1 MKFKDLITNKKL
13 LSVFLVFVISIGVFG
28 VFDICFAEE
37 QVIPT
42 NLIEGGL
49 LKMVGGLAQL
59 IVWICGII
67 LSQIIAAII
76 SITSYN
82 SFINEPDIING
93 WKIVRDLCNMF
104 FVLIL
109 LVIAFATIL
118 KIESYNVKKLL
129 PKLLI
134 MAVLINFSRTICGLA
149 IDFSQVIMLTFVNA
163 FSDSGG
169 QFTATLQV
177 HKFLSASTDFSDLWT
192 SSKDLNATNT
202 LGSIFIA
209 IGFMVVSTI
218 TMVAILIV
226 FLMRMIMFWI
236 YIVLSPLAFLLSS
249 FPVGQKYAAQ
259 YWGEFTKYL
268 INGPVLAFFIWLS
281 LITVQNFDTST
292 LKTVMMECTTEIMCL
307 PNFIGFLIAIGF
319 LVGGL
324 IVSQQIGGMGASWG
338 ANAVSGLKTRGLG
351 LAKGAALA
359 PLKGALKG
367 AKNIGGWGLDK
378 FSGAVGVDFNVVE
391 GYKRVQAQME
401 KNKRDRKQKLRG
413 KVLATADE
421 EGGGVRSRLA
431 HLSTGDLAWRNISNW
446 RKNIKDEKEP
456 FGKSGKWR
464 TQQFEDIKQEQGKIE
479 KLKEQRSRVLSD
491 EDGAELVKS
500 KEAKGNG
507 LQILQKEI
515 KHKEEIRD
523 DESRGFDERDKAE
536 QEIAILRKHE
546 SDVKEEIG
554 KIEAQQKNV
563 NPIEAR
569 RLDEAIK
576 NSNSN
581 IALKN
586 DQLEKYKIEGM
597 WEARKE
603 TDAALIQE
611 QGRAADYTDNS
622 QELGQMI
629 VDAIKNG
636 QQGLVSVIA
645 KKMTRN
651 GDYNE
656 MQKALGLGTGRE
668 GMLGLAKIL
677 QTQGG
682 FSQQGAL
689 GLVGEVGNLAKN
701 IKHFGAFGATTMEN
715 GRWRESS
722 DDEYEAAKYVEMS
735 KVQIQAFARDTG
747 RLGLGHYEK
756 KEGDGDD
763 WKHDEEHW
771 VLDRSSIAILKDPSY
786 AQHYDKKKGTA
797 NTSAV
802 GHLALDVNVDVLE
815 KNGATAVAANVA
827 GRQNE
832 AKIDPMAAIRSVKK

>member
-1 MKFKDLITNKKL
+1 MRFKHLIKNNKKILSL
-13 LSVFLVFVISIGVFG
+13 LLIFVISIGVFG
-28 VFDICFAEE
+28 VFDICFAQE
-37 QVIPT
+37 QAIPT

-351 LAKGAALA
+351 LAKGAAKLGAKA
-359 PLKGALKG
+359 PLGLAGWGARKLKAG
-367 AKNIGGWGLDK
+367 TGVELRPTKIIAGIKEAFEDKKRKEEIQGESKSAAALREGGIGGLIKGL
-378 FSGAVGVDFNVVE
+378 GASKDMAESMAHGAFYRH
-391 GYKRVQAQME
+391 GWKLAGKTM
-401 KNKRDRKQKLRG
+401 KAPKIRKEIQKLEDQKKSLINKDGKITDQGAYEEVQQKLQKAEEQLQTPYTFHAEQNRNTLVREAMGKIGDNDNEDDLIAMFNDAMSRGDKEMAAAVMVTAAKVGHLNEIIQSQKATENVKDERG
-413 KVLATADE
+413 KVVIKKGEYLDQSGYGLNALVNQQLIGKLHMSDQEAYSHQSTASSLAKSVGHFNLSE
-421 EGGGVRSRLA
+421 SVGVKNGLMFQRSVSDQKARARGELRKVDSEKAIRNYNRLA
-431 HLSTGDLAWRNISNW
+431 WGDEIQYEKGGKTKRDFKLNELGKANFVEWADKISKEIDLKRFQKNAAMNIS
-446 RKNIKDEKEP
+446 RDKEGLKNFIQDLKNQGITEYKDEDTNKMVQYSTVAEKLITY
-456 FGKSGKWR
+456 GKSVADAEEAVGRLSSSAVSGSASAKKGK
-464 TQQFEDIKQEQGKIE
+464 TKSAEAE
-479 KLKEQRSRVLSD
+479 KKD
-491 EDGAELVKS
+491 EAE
-500 KEAKGNG
+500 
-507 LQILQKEI
+507 
-515 KHKEEIRD
+515 
-523 DESRGFDERDKAE
+523 
-536 QEIAILRKHE
+536 
-546 SDVKEEIG
+546 
-554 KIEAQQKNV
+554 
-563 NPIEAR
+563 PIE
-569 RLDEAIK
+569 
-576 NSNSN
+576 
-581 IALKN
+581 
-586 DQLEKYKIEGM
+586 
-597 WEARKE
+597 
-603 TDAALIQE
+603 
-611 QGRAADYTDNS
+611 
-622 QELGQMI
+622 
-629 VDAIKNG
+629 
-636 QQGLVSVIA
+636 
-645 KKMTRN
+645 
-651 GDYNE
+651 
-656 MQKALGLGTGRE
+656 
-668 GMLGLAKIL
+668 
-677 QTQGG
+677 
-682 FSQQGAL
+682 
-689 GLVGEVGNLAKN
+689 
-701 IKHFGAFGATTMEN
+701 MEN
-715 GRWRESS
+715 
-722 DDEYEAAKYVEMS
+722 
-735 KVQIQAFARDTG
+735 
-747 RLGLGHYEK
+747 
-756 KEGDGDD
+756 
-763 WKHDEEHW
+763 
-771 VLDRSSIAILKDPSY
+771 P
-786 AQHYDKKKGTA
+786 
-797 NTSAV
+797 
-802 GHLALDVNVDVLE
+802 ALN
-815 KNGATAVAANVA
+815 KP
-827 GRQNE
+827 
-832 AKIDPMAAIRSVKK
+832 KS